1 MKLKKKNLNLFN
13 IRLTISDLI
22 FFYKQISFKKSLM
35 RATHNLYL
43 EKSINVK
50 GNIADL
56 GAGKHNAY
64 YEYIDAD
71 KKKLD
76 RYDFYK
82 IDSRSNVLDLEK
94 KFKLKKKYDHI
105 ILFNVL
111 EHIYNSEKLILSINK
126 NLKKNGKLE
135 IFVPFM
141 FRYHSDPNDFIRP
154 THSYLTKLL
163 RKKGFK
169 VKNTLIGVG
178 QMVVILE
185 IIFQHLKIVPIKF
198 LITIVFLFL
207 NKFFDLFSK
216 DFKNY
221 YCGIHC
227 SCVKTNEKN

>member
-1 MKLKKKNLNLFN
+1 MKKNKLKLFN

-22 FFYKQISFKKSLM
+22 FFYKQISLNKSLI

-43 EKSINVK
+43 KKNININ

-56 GAGKHNAY
+56 GAGKHDTY
-64 YEYIDAD
+64 YEYVGID
-71 KKKLD
+71 KNKLD

-82 IDSRSNVLDLEK
+82 VDSQSMVLNLEK

-111 EHIYNSEKLILSINK
+111 EHIYNSEDLILSINK

-163 RKKGFK
+163 CKNGFK

-178 QMVVILE
+178 QMSVILE
-185 IIFQHLKIVPIKF
+185 IMFQHLKINPIKF
-198 LITIVFLFL
+198 FIAIVFLFF

-221 YCGIHC
+221 YCGTHC
-227 SCVKTNEKN
+227 SCTKIK

>member
-1 MKLKKKNLNLFN
+1 MKKNKLKLFN

-22 FFYKQISFKKSLM
+22 FFYKQISSKKSLM

-43 EKSINVK
+43 KKSIKVK

-56 GAGKHNAY
+56 GAGKHNTY
-64 YEYIDAD
+64 YEYIGID

-82 IDSRSNVLDLEK
+82 IDSESNVVDLEK
-94 KFKLKKKYDHI
+94 RFKLKKKYDHI

-111 EHIYNSEKLILSINK
+111 EHIYNSEELISSINK
-126 NLKKNGKLE
+126 NLKKKGKLE

-163 RKKGFK
+163 SKNGFK

-185 IIFQHLKIVPIKF
+185 IMFQHLKISPLKF
-198 LITIVFLFL
+198 LIAIFFLLL
-207 NKFFDLFSK
+207 NKFLNIFSK

-227 SCVKTNEKN
+227 SCVKTDEKN